1 MKWKMNWLCLCRRSC
16 FSWAEEVW
24 IPARSMQTLLDDE
37 NIGHR
42 WPRDGAPNWAL
53 LKSITALNTML
64 AAKLAAKLRSTIFVR
79 EALLRP
85 DANVIRKVIAK
96 CNDPTVKCWIW
107 MISGTYPVNSCL
119 YRIKKVKS
127 PSCTFCDRGDIETL
141 SHFLKVCP
149 KFHHATTMM
158 LELQRTI
165 EWDRPCS
172 NCSRDTL
179 HQTGNSL
186 KKLPCSWVLT
196 GLCLIEVPTALVQKA
211 GLSVQDS
218 QIQAGRMSLGRQ
230 PDIVGPS
237 LVKKKIAI
245 GPDSEVSL
253 LSDSWL
259 TALQGAHNRKIQS
272 YSQLI
277 TDLQVYVDSRGKVEI
292 LLWVVGAR
300 GMVRVNLLTQ
310 AGHLSSSKFRNRN
323 GLV

>member
-1 MKWKMNWLCLCRRSC
+1 
-16 FSWAEEVW
+16 
-24 IPARSMQTLLDDE
+24 
-37 NIGHR
+37 
-42 WPRDGAPNWAL
+42 
-53 LKSITALNTML
+53 
-64 AAKLAAKLRSTIFVR
+64 
-79 EALLRP
+79 
-85 DANVIRKVIAK
+85 
-96 CNDPTVKCWIW
+96 

-149 KFHHATTMM
+149 KFYHASTAEHNRVRQA
-158 LELQRTI
+158 LSKL
-165 EWDRPCS
+165 
-172 NCSRDTL
+172 
-179 HQTGNSL
+179 L
-186 KKLPCSWVLT
+186 KRHASSDWKLAEETPMFLT
-196 GLCLIEVPTALVQKA
+196 GLCLNEVPTALVQKA